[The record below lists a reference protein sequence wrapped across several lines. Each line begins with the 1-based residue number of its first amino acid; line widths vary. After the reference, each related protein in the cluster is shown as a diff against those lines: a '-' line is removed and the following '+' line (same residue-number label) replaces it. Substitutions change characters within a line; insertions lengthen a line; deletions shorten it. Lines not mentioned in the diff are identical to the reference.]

1 MYGLPFCIL
10 WNYSPILKMNIG
22 NAREM
27 GFCIM
32 TCIIHNDHETMNIP
46 NLIGIWLAWVCNVR
60 EVWVWC
66 SEKLAFQELR
76 CAWFGDQI
84 RQQMEDDLN
93 GRFKRGLGGYM
104 LQSVS
109 STRGWE
115 RLSQLVAS
123 QSLWSGF
130 PRFLAPYYIH
140 LYSSRHTAPR
150 TLPWASPVL

>member
-1 MYGLPFCIL
+1 
-10 WNYSPILKMNIG
+10 
-22 NAREM
+22 
-27 GFCIM
+27 
-32 TCIIHNDHETMNIP
+32 MNIP

-66 SEKLAFQELR
+66 SEKLAFQELW
-76 CAWFGDQI
+76 CAWLDRI

-130 PRFLAPYYIH
+130 PRFLPPTIFTCIPVDTQ
-140 LYSSRHTAPR
+140 LQE
-150 TLPWASPVL
+150 LCLEPVLCFRPLWSLHTSHKHTIKVGSEGAESASRQSDRGQKPACV